1 MYTHP
6 PTTPAHH
13 THQLTHPLTHTH
25 CIYQGSNLEQSKLFD
40 GQKAGTSLLP
50 SPQKQQQKASSSTSI
65 TSSTSLLSAMR
76 SRNSHSLPQY
86 AVKDVH
92 KSAHDNLMREIRD
105 FIATRCKF
113 DGQATTDELLGHF
126 LSRLPNSDTAT
137 FRSMLRE
144 ICDFSRVN
152 GEGRWFLKSQ
162 FR

>member
-1 MYTHP
+1 MVAKVWTLYTIHIASVY
-6 PTTPAHH
+6 TP
-13 THQLTHPLTHTH
+13 THTFT
-25 CIYQGSNLEQSKLFD
+25 QGSYSESSKLFD
-40 GQKAGTSLLP
+40 GQKAGTSLLL
-50 SPQKQQQKASSSTSI
+50 SPQKQQQAPSSSSSSTTTLSA
-65 TSSTSLLSAMR
+65 SLLSAMR

-92 KSAHDNLMREIRD
+92 KSAHDNLMQEIRD

-137 FRSMLRE
+137 FRSMLHE
-144 ICDFSRVN
+144 ICAFSRVH